1 MTLTSSFYTI
11 IAKIICVFLP
21 LVLDPENSEKNH
33 VAVQEAYIERMAP
46 MLPGTTTKI
55 VKLLK
60 RNFPS
65 QGHKIKTKCLDL
77 WTKLVTS
84 IISDANVQLEP
95 TMRYFFLNKLV
106 FIFDASDWIV

>member
-1 MTLTSSFYTI
+1 
-11 IAKIICVFLP
+11 
-21 LVLDPENSEKNH
+21 
-33 VAVQEAYIERMAP
+33 

-95 TMRYFFLNKLV
+95 TMRY
-106 FIFDASDWIV
+106 IFS

>member
-1 MTLTSSFYTI
+1 MD
-11 IAKIICVFLP
+11 P
-21 LVLDPENSEKNH
+21 DPEKREKNH
-33 VAVQEAYIERMAP
+33 VEVQEAYIERMAP

-60 RNFPS
+60 RNFPA

-84 IISDANVQLEP
+84 IISDENVQLEP
-95 TMRYFFLNKLV
+95 TMRYLKKISSNWSNHILFAFIWQTFLN
-106 FIFDASDWIV
+106 FGGF

>member
-1 MTLTSSFYTI
+1 
-11 IAKIICVFLP
+11 
-21 LVLDPENSEKNH
+21 LDPEKSEKNH
-33 VAVQEAYIERMAP
+33 VEVQEAYIERMAP

-95 TMRYFFLNKLV
+95 TLRYYFFLNKLV
-106 FIFDASDWIV
+106 FIFDASDWIL